1 MAQIDC
7 DPNRFL
13 YHGTFGGMFR
23 PSGTPDYGRREVHG
37 PRASIRMLATSYMP
51 WTTNTVVR
59 HTRYRRTNGE
69 SRPYTRV
76 EKLLVR

>member
-23 PSGTPDYGRREVHG
+23 PLGTADYGRREVHG

-59 HTRYRRTNGE
+59 HTIHGLLNEGTRLE
-69 SRPYTRV
+69 WSRQ
-76 EKLLVR
+76 LA